1 MIRQT
6 GLLCTIV
13 AVAMSAIPA
22 TALDLGD
29 PPPALTVDWLSGGPY
44 TLKDGKGK
52 NVFVLHFW
60 ATWCGPCRKSLP
72 ELTALQHKY
81 KDKGLVVIGI
91 NVGNESES
99 TVKKFLKDIGDKVDF
114 SVALD
119 KREATAGV
127 YMLPL
132 GVQGI
137 PFSCVIDRDG
147 VLAWYGSPFEGLNNV
162 VDKCVAGTYNFK
174 VRRTLTDYFKTV
186 LEADRSDKPDDKTKL
201 ARKAREIGDN
211 LLKAAAQN
219 PDILDILAW
228 NIVTL
233 PVIKTRDF
241 DLAHKAAKAAF
252 DATKG
257 QDPSIIDTY
266 ARVLWE
272 TGNKPEALRQQR
284 AAIEL
289 VKDQLL
295 ANVLKDHLKEY
306 EEELQKNPPTSAPAS
321 QATG

>member
-13 AVAMSAIPA
+13 TIALSALPA
-22 TALDLGD
+22 AALDLGD
-29 PPPALTVDWLSGGPY
+29 PPPALTVDWIRGGPY
-44 TLKDGKGK
+44 ILKDGKGK
-52 NVFVLHFW
+52 NVYGLHFW
-60 ATWCGPCRKSLP
+60 ATWCGPSRKSLP
-72 ELTALQHKY
+72 ELTEMQHKY
-81 KDKGLVVIGI
+81 KDKGLIVIGI
-91 NVGNESES
+91 NVGNESAS
-99 TVKKFLKDIGDKVDF
+99 TVSNFLKNIGDKVDF

-119 KREATAGV
+119 KREATAGA
-127 YMLPL
+127 YMSAL

-147 VLAWYGSPFEGLNNV
+147 VLAWYGSPFEGLSNV
-162 VDKCVAGTYNFK
+162 VDQCIAGTYNYK
-174 VRRTLTDYFKTV
+174 ARRSLTDYFKTI
-186 LEADRSDKPDDKTKL
+186 LEADRSDKPDEKTKL
-201 ARKAREIGDN
+201 TRKAREIGDN
-211 LLKAAAQN
+211 LIKTAAKN

-228 NIVTL
+228 NIATI

-241 DLAHKAAKAAF
+241 DLAHKAAKTAY

-272 TGNKPEALRQQR
+272 TGNKTEALKQQR
-284 AAIEL
+284 AAIAL
-289 VKDQLL
+289 VKDEML

-306 EEELQKNPPTSAPAS
+306 EQELQKNPPTSAPAS
-321 QATG
+321 QAAG